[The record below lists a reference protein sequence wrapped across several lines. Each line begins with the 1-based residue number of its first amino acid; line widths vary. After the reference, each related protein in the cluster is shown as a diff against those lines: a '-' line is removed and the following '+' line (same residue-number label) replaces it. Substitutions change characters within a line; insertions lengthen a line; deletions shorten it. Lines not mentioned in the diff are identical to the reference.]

1 MKKFFRMTVV
11 LIFSLILTLT
21 EISCIENTHWGHGLI
36 VKENTQK
43 ILNNISKESIK
54 KNLKIPATYNAA
66 ETKSLDTNELIKESS
81 SNTYGIGRMSIPS
94 VGIQVPIMNG
104 YGDSAQNLSYGACT
118 MKPDQVMGQG
128 NYSLAAHYMWSG
140 MLFGNLHQVMPGSK
154 VYLTD
159 LNNIYEYTI
168 KSKELIKNLGTE
180 EQTTAANRLIENHSG
195 KTEIS
200 LATCP
205 DERSNGSLSKTH
217 KTFVSGEY
225 VGKLPAT
232 AANLIKYDLYTK
244 PETKAKPRTKFIKLK
259 ANKGKHIPYI
269 KYMTASYIPLKH
281 VAIIFLINLL
291 VLTLFALIGAK
302 KNGRAKIKG
311 N

>member
-1 MKKFFRMTVV
+1 MKRILRITAV
-11 LIFSLILTLT
+11 LVFSVLLSLS
-21 EISCIENTHWGHGLI
+21 EITYITNTHWGHGLI

-43 ILNNISKESIK
+43 VLQKISKDTVQ
-54 KNLKIPATYNAA
+54 KNLKRTANFNATD
-66 ETKSLDTNELIKESS
+66 TKSLDTDELIKESS
-81 SNTYGIGRMSIPS
+81 TSTYGIGRMSIPS

-104 YGDSAQNLSYGACT
+104 YGGDAQNLSYGACT
-118 MKPDQVMGQG
+118 MKPNQVMGEG

-140 MLFGNLHQVMPGSK
+140 MLFGNLHQVIPGNK

-159 LNNIYEYTI
+159 LKSIYVYTI
-168 KSKELIKNLGTE
+168 KTKKLITNLGTE
-180 EQTTAANRLIENHSG
+180 EQTVAANQLIENHSG

-205 DERSNGSLSKTH
+205 DERSNGALSKTH

-225 VGKLPAT
+225 EGKLPAT
-232 AANLIKYDLYTK
+232 SENLMKYELITK
-244 PETKAKPRTKFIKLK
+244 RETKKQPNFLKLK
-259 ANKGKHIPYI
+259 ANTSKQIPFIKHV
-269 KYMTASYIPLKH
+269 TASYIPTNY
-281 VAIIFLINLL
+281 VVIIFLLNLL

-302 KNGRAKIKG
+302 INGRAKIKG